1 MTVGYE
7 LRGTDDRGEGVFATR
22 SFQIGETVMIG
33 VIECEVDRNHSHASQ
48 VSDDRFV
55 VHGGLIPTVNPVVAT
70 CEQVP
75 EDALRSPGL
84 SDPSSPPTPTPP
96 PNSWPG

>member
-55 VHGGLIPTVNPVVAT
+55 VHGGLIPT
-70 CEQVP
+70 
-75 EDALRSPGL
+75 
-84 SDPSSPPTPTPP
+84 
-96 PNSWPG
+96 